1 MLNSLIKW
9 HAAARRLTGT
19 LMDGRRG
26 GEGGGGTTRAD
37 ESEQLNFNEDL

>member
-19 LMDGRRG
+19 LMDG
-26 GEGGGGTTRAD
+26 EWGGGSDDD
-37 ESEQLNFNEDL
+37 EGRLV